1 MILNRF
7 MKIVR
12 PYYHRECGLSTILDL
27 EPEANKRLPRSEP
40 LDKEVNV
47 NVKLPCYEGV
57 NNLLLF

>member
-1 MILNRF
+1 

-47 NVKLPCYEGV
+47 NVKLPWYEGV